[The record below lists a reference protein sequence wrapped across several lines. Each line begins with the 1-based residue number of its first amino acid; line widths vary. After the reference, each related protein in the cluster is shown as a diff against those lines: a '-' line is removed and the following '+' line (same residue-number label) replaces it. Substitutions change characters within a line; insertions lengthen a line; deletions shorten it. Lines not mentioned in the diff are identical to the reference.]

1 MANLIG
7 EGFPDFVVSQIE
19 KRQSIYGS
27 INRSNA
33 QLEYLNN
40 RNGWCKLVSSVNVD
54 TPVRGITD
62 TGNELA
68 RKYVLFNGTSPTST
82 GVGGLS
88 GYGLGGTH
96 FGINPMPGIISAEI
110 KTENM
115 GSLKSATVQIKAN
128 NRNQFDIIDI
138 LYLRLGY
145 SVLLEWGNSNY
156 FNNDGSYVASNPH
169 SLSDEFINGSAGT
182 EYQDIFNTINA
193 RRKASCGN
201 YDAIVGKVV
210 NFTWSFE
217 KDGTYTINVMIK
229 SMGDIIESLKT
240 NTLLPEIKTNT
251 DTEEEETTEEEEPT
265 EPTSEEV
272 IKSFKNT
279 HEIGKKFYALQQKLA
294 PLAAGDGGI
303 STLTSTQNNVVAF
316 KQTYQGVDEGEGV
329 DQYYVR
335 LGYFLRFVQK
345 ALIPKVDDK
354 QVRLIEIDTDT
365 DSNLIYVLGRQMS
378 NNPSICLFKV
388 DVPNGSE
395 IVSFA
400 PGVDEFV
407 YSEINGNKYGR
418 IMNVYFNMT
427 YILNQL
433 DSLKDADTGKVS
445 LYDLINCLC
454 EGFNNAT
461 GNFNQ
466 LYPAVDADRNKIV
479 ITDQTVCPDIKDL
492 LSKQGRSTSLATF
505 DVYGYYYNNNNNAPS
520 AGFIRDLSFQTSVSP
535 NLATMITIGATSN
548 GYIPGQDSTA
558 LSRMNAGL
566 TDRFK
571 KKVDLEQKSTTPP
584 SKESLFEDYK
594 GSILAYQTFVSQ
606 LGGLA
611 PTWNQEAIDAFSNA
625 ASSFY
630 EYDQAKQTLAKSN
643 GQADGKSSPNGGFLP
658 FDLRLTLDGL
668 AGMKIYQKYTIDSA
682 FLPSNYPTSLN
693 FLLKGITNTIE
704 NNEWITTLESF
715 AIPAN
720 PNGSEIGQSAVAIAS
735 GNSRDNTRGIDTTKV
750 QLKSATTWNNL
761 SESQKKN
768 AIYLYNTLLTYGFS
782 DIEARAI
789 LGVVSKESKFAP
801 RNEISYGGTSNE
813 RIRSIWPGK
822 FSKAKYS
829 DAALTTLKKDKTAF
843 FSVVYGGKYG
853 NNTTGDGGKYIGRG
867 FNQLTFKGNYSL
879 YNKLYKAQGSKAGAI
894 DIVADPDLVNKAE
907 GGIFKIASH
916 IASLFFKEA
925 KNNHFRNAKITTQD
939 KAILLYMRS
948 NAGWGTSTNGAI
960 FQEGLAKTKVFVNSL
975 PEKIA

>member
-7 EGFPDFVVSQIE
+7 EGFPGFVVSQIE

-54 TPVRGITD
+54 VPVRGITD

-68 RKYVLFNGTSPTST
+68 RKFVLFNGTSPST
-82 GVGGLS
+82 TGAGGLS
-88 GYGLGGTH
+88 GYGLGGTN

-138 LYLRLGY
+138 LYMRLGY
-145 SVLLEWGNSNY
+145 SVLLEWGNSSY
-156 FNNDGSYVASNPH
+156 FNNDGTYVASNPH

-182 EYQDIFNTINA
+182 EYQDIFNTINT

-217 KDGTYTINVMIK
+217 KDGTYNITVMIK
-229 SMGDIIESLKT
+229 SMGDILESLKT

-251 DTEEEETTEEEEPT
+251 DTEEEKTEEEEAAT

-294 PLAAGDGGI
+294 PLTAGDGGI
-303 STLTSTQNNVVAF
+303 STLVSSQNNVVAF
-316 KQTYQGVDEGEGV
+316 KQTYQGADEGEGV
-329 DQYYVR
+329 DQYYIR

-345 ALIPKVDDK
+345 ALIPQVDDK

-400 PGVDEFV
+400 PGVDDFV
-407 YSEINGNKYGR
+407 YSEVNGNKYGR

-466 LYPAVDADRNKIV
+466 LYPSVDADRNKI
-479 ITDQTVCPDIKDL
+479 IISDQTVCPDINDL

-505 DVYGYYYNNNNNAPS
+505 DVYGYYYNNNNNTPS
-520 AGFIRDLSFQTSVSP
+520 AGFIRDLSFQTTVAP

-594 GSILAYQTFVSQ
+594 DSILSYQTFVSQ
-606 LGGLA
+606 LGGPT

-630 EYDQAKQTLAKSN
+630 EYDQAKQTLSKSN

-668 AGMKIYQKYTIDSA
+668 SGMKIYQKYTIDTA

-720 PNGSEIGQSAVAIAS
+720 PFGSEVGQSTVAISS
-735 GNSRDNTRGIDTTKV
+735 GNSRDTTRGTDPASKPTSGWPYYSNNDAVPPNIAAPSKGTPPTNTKNV
-750 QLKSATTWNNL
+750 TIGSTIVKEYIPVLNSIGGKTKGLKLLAIAMTNQEGFSPGTRSYRTNNPGNIGNTDAGGNNVFKTLKSGIETQLKYIEDVAAGKKSAYPVGKNKTIPPYYSPEIAKNSKSYQLTPYLPGYKFTPYTGTLEQFVKIYATGARGGNTYL
-761 SESQKKN
+761 STIMSFYKKN
-768 AIYLYNTLLTYGFS
+768 
-782 DIEARAI
+782 
-789 LGVVSKESKFAP
+789 
-801 RNEISYGGTSNE
+801 
-813 RIRSIWPGK
+813 
-822 FSKAKYS
+822 
-829 DAALTTLKKDKTAF
+829 
-843 FSVVYGGKYG
+843 
-853 NNTTGDGGKYIGRG
+853 G
-867 FNQLTFKGNYSL
+867 FNVTEKTTIADLI
-879 YNKLYKAQGSKAGAI
+879 KLNSNGPI
-894 DIVADPDLVNKAE
+894 
-907 GGIFKIASH
+907 
-916 IASLFFKEA
+916 
-925 KNNHFRNAKITTQD
+925 IT
-939 KAILLYMRS
+939 
-948 NAGWGTSTNGAI
+948 
-960 FQEGLAKTKVFVNSL
+960 
-975 PEKIA
+975 

>member
-33 QLEYLNN
+33 QIEYLDN
-40 RNGWCKLVSSVNVD
+40 RTGWCKLVSSVNLD

-62 TGNELA
+62 TGNTLA
-68 RKYVLFNGTSPTST
+68 KKYILFNGTSPTTT
-82 GVGGLS
+82 GKGGLP
-88 GYGLGGTH
+88 GYGLGGTN
-96 FGINPMPGIISAEI
+96 FGINPMPGIISADI

-156 FNNDGSYVASNPH
+156 FNNDGTYVASNPH
-169 SLSDEFINGSAGT
+169 SLANSFVEGSTGT

-193 RRKASCGN
+193 RRRASCGN

-217 KDGTYTINVMIK
+217 KDGTYNITVMIK
-229 SMGDIIESLKT
+229 SMGDILESLKT
-240 NTLLPEIKTNT
+240 NTLLPSIKTNT
-251 DTEEEETTEEEEPT
+251 DTEEEKAEEEEEPT

-279 HEIGKKFYALQQKLA
+279 HEIGKKFYSLQQKLA
-294 PLAAGDGGI
+294 PLAAGDSGI
-303 STLTSTQNNVVAF
+303 SVLTSAQNNVVAF

-345 ALIPKVDDK
+345 SLIPQVDDK

-365 DSNLIYVLGRQMS
+365 DSNLIYVLARQMS

-388 DVPNGSE
+388 DVPNGTE

-400 PGVDEFV
+400 PGVDDFV
-407 YSEINGNKYGR
+407 YSEVNGNKYGK

-466 LYPAVDADRNKIV
+466 LYPAVDADRNKI
-479 ITDQTVCPDIKDL
+479 IISDQTVCPDINDL
-492 LSKQGRSTSLATF
+492 LSKQGKSTSLASF

-594 GSILAYQTFVSQ
+594 DSIISYQTFVSQ
-606 LGGLA
+606 LGGPS

-658 FDLRLTLDGL
+658 FDLHLTLDGL
-668 AGMKIYQKYTIDSA
+668 SGMKIYQKYTIDTA

-693 FLLKGITNTIE
+693 FLLKGITNTIS

-720 PNGSEIGQSAVAIAS
+720 PFGSEVGQSAVAIAS
-735 GNSRDNTRGIDTTKV
+735 GNSRDVSRGTTQAFTGKTPNADALRTV
-750 QLKSATTWNNL
+750 LKSLGYTEKGKEISNGGDISASLLKYASSVLREIKKQLPNLNVTVTGGNDKYHQGLSYKSSHSTGNGLDIAISPATKAN
-761 SESQKKN
+761 KK
-768 AIYLYNTLLTYGFS
+768 TVDT
-782 DIEARAI
+782 I
-789 LGVVSKESKFAP
+789 LGGFAAGNQSQIVSFINEYDYPSSAATGGHFHLRIGGKLES
-801 RNEISYGGTSNE
+801 N
-813 RIRSIWPGK
+813 RIANFIALAKAGK
-822 FSKAKYS
+822 
-829 DAALTTLKKDKTAF
+829 LTT
-843 FSVVYGGKYG
+843 YP
-853 NNTTGDGGKYIGRG
+853 
-867 FNQLTFKGNYSL
+867 
-879 YNKLYKAQGSKAGAI
+879 
-894 DIVADPDLVNKAE
+894 IV
-907 GGIFKIASH
+907 
-916 IASLFFKEA
+916 
-925 KNNHFRNAKITTQD
+925 
-939 KAILLYMRS
+939 
-948 NAGWGTSTNGAI
+948 
-960 FQEGLAKTKVFVNSL
+960 
-975 PEKIA
+975 

>member
-7 EGFPDFVVSQIE
+7 EGFPSFVVSQIE

-40 RNGWCKLVSSVNVD
+40 RNGWCKLVSSVNID
-54 TPVRGITD
+54 TPLRGITD

-68 RKYVLFNGTSPTST
+68 RKYVLFNGTSPTTT
-82 GVGGLS
+82 GIGGLS
-88 GYGLGGTH
+88 GYGLGGTN

-115 GSLKSATVQIKAN
+115 GSLKSATIQIKAN

-138 LYLRLGY
+138 LYMRLGY

-156 FNNDGSYVASNPH
+156 FNNDGSYESSNPH
-169 SLSDEFINGSAGT
+169 SLSNSFINGSTGT
-182 EYQDIFNTINA
+182 EYQDIFNTINE

-217 KDGTYTINVMIK
+217 KDGTYNCTVMVK
-229 SMGDIIESLKT
+229 SMGDILESLKS
-240 NTLLPEIKTNT
+240 NTLLPEIKSNN
-251 DTEEEETTEEEEPT
+251 DPDEDNNSEEELI

-272 IKSFKNT
+272 IKSFRNT
-279 HEIGKKFYALQQKLA
+279 HEIGKKFYSLQKLIA
-294 PLAAGDGGI
+294 KGTVGEAGITPLL
-303 STLTSTQNNVVAF
+303 SKKNNVIAF
-316 KQTYQGVDEGEGV
+316 KQTYQGDDGGEGV
-329 DQYYVR
+329 DQYYIR
-335 LGYFLRFVQK
+335 LGYFLRFIQK
-345 ALIPKVDDK
+345 SLIPKVDDK

-365 DSNLIYVLGRQMS
+365 DSNLIYVLGRQIS

-407 YSEINGNKYGR
+407 YSEINKNRYGK

-433 DSLKDADTGKVS
+433 DSLKDTDTGKVS

-492 LSKQGRSTSLATF
+492 LDKQGKSTLLATF
-505 DVYGYYYNNNNNAPS
+505 DVYGYYYNNSNNAPS
-520 AGFIRDLSFQTSVSP
+520 AGFIRDLSFQTTVSP

-571 KKVDLEQKSTTPP
+571 KKVDLEQTSPKSS

-594 GSILAYQTFVSQ
+594 ESILSYQTFVSQ
-606 LGGLA
+606 LGGSA

-630 EYDQAKQTLAKSN
+630 EYDQAKQTLSKST
-643 GQADGKSSPNGGFLP
+643 GTADSKSSPNGGFLP
-658 FDLRLTLDGL
+658 FDLQLTLDGL
-668 AGMKIYQKYTIDSA
+668 SGMKIYQKYTIDTA

-693 FLLKGITNTIE
+693 FLLKGITNTIS
-704 NNEWITTLESF
+704 NNEWTTTLESF
-715 AIPAN
+715 AIPQN
-720 PNGSEIGQSAVAIAS
+720 PFGSEVGQSAVAIAS
-735 GNSRDNTRGIDTTKV
+735 GNSRDKSRGTTKAFTGKTPNADALRDI
-750 QLKSATTWNNL
+750 LKSLGYTEKGKEISNGGDISGALLLYASSVLREIKKQLPNL
-761 SESQKKN
+761 NVTVTGGNDKYHQGLSYKSSHSTGNGLDIAISPANEKNKK
-768 AIYLYNTLLTYGFS
+768 TVDT
-782 DIEARAI
+782 I
-789 LGVVSKESKFAP
+789 LGGFAAGNKNSIVSFINEYDFPSGTATGGHFHLRIGGKVESNRIAKFYELAQQ
-801 RNEISYGGTSNE
+801 
-813 RIRSIWPGK
+813 GK
-822 FSKAKYS
+822 
-829 DAALTTLKKDKTAF
+829 LTT
-843 FSVVYGGKYG
+843 
-853 NNTTGDGGKYIGRG
+853 YI
-867 FNQLTFKGNYSL
+867 
-879 YNKLYKAQGSKAGAI
+879 I
-894 DIVADPDLVNKAE
+894 I
-907 GGIFKIASH
+907 
-916 IASLFFKEA
+916 
-925 KNNHFRNAKITTQD
+925 
-939 KAILLYMRS
+939 
-948 NAGWGTSTNGAI
+948 
-960 FQEGLAKTKVFVNSL
+960 
-975 PEKIA
+975 

>member
-33 QLEYLNN
+33 QLEYLDN
-40 RNGWCKLVSSVNVD
+40 RTGWCKLVSSVNVD

-82 GVGGLS
+82 GAGGLS
-88 GYGLGGTH
+88 GYGLGGTN

-169 SLSDEFINGSAGT
+169 SLSNEFINGSVGT
-182 EYQDIFNTINA
+182 EYQDIFNTITE

-229 SMGDIIESLKT
+229 SMGDILESLKT
-240 NTLLPEIKTNT
+240 NTLLPEIKANT
-251 DTEEEETTEEEEPT
+251 DTEEEKTEEEEEPT

-294 PLAAGDGGI
+294 PLTAGDGGI

-316 KQTYQGVDEGEGV
+316 KQTYQGVDEGDGV

-345 ALIPKVDDK
+345 ALIPQVDDK

-395 IVSFA
+395 TVSFA
-400 PGVDEFV
+400 PGVDDFT

-492 LSKQGRSTSLATF
+492 LAKQGKSTSLATF

-606 LGGLA
+606 LGGSA

-630 EYDQAKQTLAKSN
+630 EYDQAKQTLSKSN

-668 AGMKIYQKYTIDSA
+668 SGMKIYQKYTIDSA

-720 PNGSEIGQSAVAIAS
+720 PNGSEVGQSAVAIAS
-735 GNSRDNTRGIDTTKV
+735 GNSRDATRGTDPLAQPTSGWPYYSNNDAVPPNIAPPSKGTPPTNTRNVSIGSTIKKEYIPVLNSIGGKTKGLKLLAIAMTNQEGFSPGTRSYRTNNPGNIGNTDAGGNNVFKTLKDGIQT
-750 QLKSATTWNNL
+750 QLKYIEDVAAGKKSAYPVGKNKTITPYYSPEIAKNSKSYQLTPYLPGYKFTPYTGTLEQFVKIYATGARGGNTYL
-761 SESQKKN
+761 STIMSFYKKN
-768 AIYLYNTLLTYGFS
+768 GFDVTEKTTIAQLIKLDSNT
-782 DIEARAI
+782 
-789 LGVVSKESKFAP
+789 P
-801 RNEISYGGTSNE
+801 
-813 RIRSIWPGK
+813 
-822 FSKAKYS
+822 
-829 DAALTTLKKDKTAF
+829 
-843 FSVVYGGKYG
+843 
-853 NNTTGDGGKYIGRG
+853 
-867 FNQLTFKGNYSL
+867 
-879 YNKLYKAQGSKAGAI
+879 
-894 DIVADPDLVNKAE
+894 IV
-907 GGIFKIASH
+907 
-916 IASLFFKEA
+916 
-925 KNNHFRNAKITTQD
+925 T
-939 KAILLYMRS
+939 
-948 NAGWGTSTNGAI
+948 
-960 FQEGLAKTKVFVNSL
+960 
-975 PEKIA
+975 

>member
-7 EGFPDFVVSQIE
+7 EGFPGFVVSQIE

-27 INRSNA
+27 INRTNA

-40 RNGWCKLVSSVNVD
+40 RNGWCKLISSVNVD

-68 RKYVLFNGTSPTST
+68 KNFILFNGTSPVST

-88 GYGLGGTH
+88 GYGLGGTN
-96 FGINPMPGIISAEI
+96 FGINPMPGILSAEI

-169 SLSDEFINGSAGT
+169 SLADSFINGSVGT

-193 RRKASCGN
+193 RRLASCGN
-201 YDAIVGKVV
+201 YDAIIGKVV

-217 KDGTYTINVMIK
+217 KDGTYNITVMIK

-240 NTLLPEIKTNT
+240 NTLLPEIQANT
-251 DTEEEETTEEEEPT
+251 DTEEEKTEEEEEAT

-303 STLTSTQNNVVAF
+303 SILKSAQNNVVAF
-316 KQTYQGVDEGEGV
+316 KQTYQGADEGEGV
-329 DQYYVR
+329 DQYYIR

-388 DVPNGSE
+388 DIPNGSE

-400 PGVDEFV
+400 QGVDDFV
-407 YSEINGNKYGR
+407 SSEINGNKYGK

-466 LYPAVDADRNKIV
+466 LYPTVDADRNKIL
-479 ITDQTVCPDIKDL
+479 ITDQTICPDINDL
-492 LSKQGRSTSLATF
+492 LSPQGKSTALATF

-520 AGFIRDLSFQTSVSP
+520 AGFIRDLSFQTTVSP

-594 GSILAYQTFVSQ
+594 ESILSYQTFVSQ
-606 LGGLA
+606 LGGSA

-668 AGMKIYQKYTIDSA
+668 SGMKIYQKYTIDTA

-720 PNGSEIGQSAVAIAS
+720 PFGSEVGQSAVAIAS
-735 GNSRDNTRGIDTTKV
+735 GNSRDVSRGTEPVITSCGAKVLVAAPSTTNPTSGKRIDAVKKAFDATFKNGQASPSGKCARYTYNHAYNYSQALKGGALKNGSSQPAGGNANQNGYWSNLVRLGYTKT
-750 QLKSATTWNNL
+750 QIGQNITKTELKTFINSNNFNVGDVL
-761 SESQKKN
+761 VYWGNGNASKGCVKYGHTQMYTGGYAQSGQNWTSDLYTNYGVGFVYNSQKIDCWNLILFRAPN
-768 AIYLYNTLLTYGFS
+768 A
-782 DIEARAI
+782 
-789 LGVVSKESKFAP
+789 
-801 RNEISYGGTSNE
+801 
-813 RIRSIWPGK
+813 
-822 FSKAKYS
+822 
-829 DAALTTLKKDKTAF
+829 
-843 FSVVYGGKYG
+843 
-853 NNTTGDGGKYIGRG
+853 
-867 FNQLTFKGNYSL
+867 
-879 YNKLYKAQGSKAGAI
+879 
-894 DIVADPDLVNKAE
+894 
-907 GGIFKIASH
+907 
-916 IASLFFKEA
+916 
-925 KNNHFRNAKITTQD
+925 
-939 KAILLYMRS
+939 
-948 NAGWGTSTNGAI
+948 
-960 FQEGLAKTKVFVNSL
+960 
-975 PEKIA
+975 

>member
-7 EGFPDFVVSQIE
+7 EGFPGFVVSQIE
-19 KRQSIYGS
+19 RRQSIYGS

-54 TPVRGITD
+54 SPVRGIAA

-68 RKYVLFNGTSPTST
+68 KNYILFNGTSPTTT
-82 GVGGLS
+82 GIGGLS
-88 GYGLGGTH
+88 GYGLGGTN

-138 LYLRLGY
+138 LYMRLGY

-156 FNNDGSYVASNPH
+156 FNNDGTYVASNPN
-169 SLSDEFINGSAGT
+169 SLANDFINGSAGT

-217 KDGTYTINVMIK
+217 KDGTYNITVMIK
-229 SMGDIIESLKT
+229 SMGDILESLKT
-240 NTLLPEIKTNT
+240 NTLLPEIKANT
-251 DTEEEETTEEEEPT
+251 DTEEEKTEDEEEAT

-294 PLAAGDGGI
+294 PLTAGDGGI
-303 STLTSTQNNVVAF
+303 STLVSSQNNVVAF
-316 KQTYQGVDEGEGV
+316 KQTYQGADEGEGV
-329 DQYYVR
+329 DQYYIR

-345 ALIPKVDDK
+345 ALIPQVDDK

-400 PGVDEFV
+400 PGVDDFV

-466 LYPAVDADRNKIV
+466 LYPAVDADRNKIT
-479 ITDQTVCPDIKDL
+479 ISDQTVCPDIKDL
-492 LSKQGRSTSLATF
+492 LDKQGKSTALATF
-505 DVYGYYYNNNNNAPS
+505 DVYGYYYNNSNNASS
-520 AGFIRDLSFQTSVSP
+520 AGFIRDLSFQTTVAP

-566 TDRFK
+566 SDRFK

-594 GSILAYQTFVSQ
+594 DSILSYQTFVSQ
-606 LGGLA
+606 LGGIA

-630 EYDQAKQTLAKSN
+630 EYDQAKQTLSKSN

-668 AGMKIYQKYTIDSA
+668 SGMKIYQKYTIDTA

-720 PNGSEIGQSAVAIAS
+720 PNGSEVGQSAVAIAS
-735 GNSRDNTRGIDTTKV
+735 GNSRDNTRGIDTTRV

-894 DIVADPDLVNKAE
+894 DIITDPDLVNKAE

-925 KNNHFRNAKITTQD
+925 KNNHFRKVKITTQD
-939 KAILLYMRS
+939 QAILLYMRS
-948 NAGWGTSTNGAI
+948 NAGWGTSTSGAI
-960 FQEGLAKTKVFVNSL
+960 FQEGLAKTKVFVKSL

>member
-7 EGFPDFVVSQIE
+7 EGFPSFVVSQIE

-40 RNGWCKLVSSVNVD
+40 RNGWCKLVSSVNID
-54 TPVRGITD
+54 TPLRGITD

-68 RKYVLFNGTSPTST
+68 RKYVLFNGTSPTTT
-82 GVGGLS
+82 GIGGLS
-88 GYGLGGTH
+88 GYGLGGTQ
-96 FGINPMPGIISAEI
+96 FGINPMPGITSAEI

-115 GSLKSATVQIKAN
+115 GSLKSATIQIKAN

-138 LYLRLGY
+138 LYMRLGY

-156 FNNDGSYVASNPH
+156 FNNDGSYESSNPH
-169 SLSDEFINGSAGT
+169 SLSNSFINGSTGT
-182 EYQDIFNTINA
+182 EYQDIFNTINE

-217 KDGTYTINVMIK
+217 KDGTYNCTVMVK
-229 SMGDIIESLKT
+229 SMGDILESLKS
-240 NTLLPEIKTNT
+240 NTLLPEIKSNN
-251 DTEEEETTEEEEPT
+251 DPDEDNNSEEEAT

-272 IKSFKNT
+272 IKSFRNT
-279 HEIGKKFYALQQKLA
+279 HEIGKKFYSLQKLIA
-294 PLAAGDGGI
+294 KGTVGEAGITPLL
-303 STLTSTQNNVVAF
+303 SNKNNVIAF
-316 KQTYQGVDEGEGV
+316 KQTYQGDDGGEGV
-329 DQYYVR
+329 DQYYIR
-335 LGYFLRFVQK
+335 LGYFLRFIQK
-345 ALIPKVDDK
+345 SLIPEVDDK

-365 DSNLIYVLGRQMS
+365 DSNLIYVLGRQIS

-407 YSEINGNKYGR
+407 YSEINKNRYGK

-433 DSLKDADTGKVS
+433 DSLKDTDTGKVS

-492 LSKQGRSTSLATF
+492 LDKQGRSTALATF
-505 DVYGYYYNNNNNAPS
+505 DVYGYYYNNSNNASS
-520 AGFIRDLSFQTSVSP
+520 AGFIRDLSFQTTVSP

-594 GSILAYQTFVSQ
+594 ESILSYQTFVSQ
-606 LGGLA
+606 LGGSA

-630 EYDQAKQTLAKSN
+630 EYDQAKQTLSKST
-643 GQADGKSSPNGGFLP
+643 GTADSKSSPNGGFLP
-658 FDLRLTLDGL
+658 FDLQLTLDGL
-668 AGMKIYQKYTIDSA
+668 SGMKIYQKYTIDTA

-693 FLLKGITNTIE
+693 FLLKGITNTIS

-720 PNGSEIGQSAVAIAS
+720 PFGSEVGQSTVAIAS
-735 GNSRDNTRGIDTTKV
+735 GNSRDVVRGTAPVVKGS
-750 QLKSATTWNNL
+750 KTWDSL
-761 SESQKKN
+761 SQGQKDSTN
-768 AIYLYNTLLTYGFS
+768 YLYRTLLQYGFT

-789 LGVVSKESKFAP
+789 LGIVSKESAFVP
-801 RNEISYGGTSNE
+801 RNEISYAGTKASRIRQVFPSNFKNKTDAEIDVIKKDSQKFFDTIYGGRYGNASNE
-813 RIRSIWPGK
+813 GY
-822 FSKAKYS
+822 KYR
-829 DAALTTLKKDKTAF
+829 
-843 FSVVYGGKYG
+843 
-853 NNTTGDGGKYIGRG
+853 GRG
-867 FNQLTFKGNYSL
+867 FNQLTFKGNYET
-879 YNKLYKAQGSKAGAI
+879 YNNLYKANGSKAGPL
-894 DIVADPDLVNKAE
+894 DIIANPDLVNKQE
-907 GGIFKIASH
+907 GGVYKVASH
-916 IASLFFKEA
+916 IASLFFK
-925 KNNHFRNAKITTQD
+925 RNKSNFFP
-939 KAILLYMRS
+939 KAPTNDLDTAVFNFMRA
-948 NAGWGTSTNGAI
+948 NAGWGTSTSGAI
-960 FQEGLAKTKVFVNSL
+960 FQEGLRKARAFVYSL
-975 PEKIA
+975 PEKLG

>member
-7 EGFPDFVVSQIE
+7 EGFPSFVVSQIE

-40 RNGWCKLVSSVNVD
+40 RNGWCKLVSSVNID
-54 TPVRGITD
+54 TPLRGITD

-68 RKYVLFNGTSPTST
+68 RKYVLFNGTSPTTT
-82 GVGGLS
+82 GIGGLS
-88 GYGLGGTH
+88 GYGLGGTQ

-115 GSLKSATVQIKAN
+115 GSLKSATIQIKAN

-138 LYLRLGY
+138 LYMRLGY

-156 FNNDGSYVASNPH
+156 FNNDGSYEPSNPH
-169 SLSDEFINGSAGT
+169 SLSNSFINGSTGT
-182 EYQDIFNTINA
+182 EYQDIFKTIDE

-217 KDGTYTINVMIK
+217 KDGTYNCTVMVK
-229 SMGDIIESLKT
+229 SMGDILESLKS
-240 NTLLPEIKTNT
+240 NTLLPEIKANT
-251 DTEEEETTEEEEPT
+251 DPEEEENEGEEEAT

-272 IKSFKNT
+272 IKSFRNT
-279 HEIGKKFYALQQKLA
+279 HEIGKKFYSLQKLIA
-294 PLAAGDGGI
+294 KGTVGEAGITPLY
-303 STLTSTQNNVVAF
+303 SSKKNVIAF
-316 KQTYQGVDEGEGV
+316 KQTYLGNDGGEGV
-329 DQYYVR
+329 DQYYIR

-345 ALIPKVDDK
+345 ALIPQVDDK
-354 QVRLIEIDTDT
+354 QVRLIEIDTET
-365 DSNLIYVLGRQMS
+365 DSNLIYVLGRQIS

-395 IVSFA
+395 TFSFA
-400 PGVDEFV
+400 PGVDEFI
-407 YSEINGNKYGR
+407 YSKINKNRYGK

-433 DSLKDADTGKVS
+433 DSLKDTDTGKVS

-466 LYPAVDADRNKIV
+466 LYPAVDADRNKII

-492 LSKQGRSTSLATF
+492 LDIQERSTALATF
-505 DVYGYYYNNNNNAPS
+505 DVYGYYYSNSNNASS
-520 AGFIRDLSFQTSVSP
+520 AGFIRDLSFQTTVSP

-571 KKVDLEQKSTTPP
+571 KKVNLEQTSPIPP

-594 GSILAYQTFVSQ
+594 ESILSYQTFVSQ
-606 LGGLA
+606 LGGST

-630 EYDQAKQTLAKSN
+630 EYDQAKQTLSKSTN
-643 GQADGKSSPNGGFLP
+643 TADSKSSPNGGFLP
-658 FDLRLTLDGL
+658 FDLQLTLDGL
-668 AGMKIYQKYTIDSA
+668 SGMKIYQKYTIDTA

-693 FLLKGITNTIE
+693 FLLKGITNTIS
-704 NNEWITTLESF
+704 NNEWTTTLESF

-720 PNGSEIGQSAVAIAS
+720 PFGSEVGQSTVAIAS
-735 GNSRDNTRGIDTTKV
+735 GNSRDASRGTESVITPCGEKIFVFPPPPNNPTSGKRINAIKKAFNATFKNGQANPSGKCARYTYNHAYNYSQALKGGALKNGASIPAGGNANQNGYWSNLVKLGYSKTQIGKNITKNELRNFINTTSINTTNFNIGDVLVYWGNGNTSKGCV
-750 QLKSATTWNNL
+750 KYGHTQMYTGGQTQPGQEWTSDLFTNYGVGFVYN
-761 SESQKKN
+761 SQKIDCWN
-768 AIYLYNTLLTYGFS
+768 LILF
-782 DIEARAI
+782 RAPN
-789 LGVVSKESKFAP
+789 V
-801 RNEISYGGTSNE
+801 
-813 RIRSIWPGK
+813 
-822 FSKAKYS
+822 
-829 DAALTTLKKDKTAF
+829 
-843 FSVVYGGKYG
+843 
-853 NNTTGDGGKYIGRG
+853 
-867 FNQLTFKGNYSL
+867 
-879 YNKLYKAQGSKAGAI
+879 
-894 DIVADPDLVNKAE
+894 
-907 GGIFKIASH
+907 
-916 IASLFFKEA
+916 
-925 KNNHFRNAKITTQD
+925 
-939 KAILLYMRS
+939 
-948 NAGWGTSTNGAI
+948 
-960 FQEGLAKTKVFVNSL
+960 
-975 PEKIA
+975 

>member
-7 EGFPDFVVSQIE
+7 EGFPGFVISQIE

-40 RNGWCKLVSSVNVD
+40 RNGWCKLVSSVNID
-54 TPVRGITD
+54 IPVRGIPD

-68 RKYVLFNGTSPTST
+68 RKYVLFNGTSPTTT
-82 GVGGLS
+82 GIGGIP
-88 GYGLGGTH
+88 GYGLGGTN
-96 FGINPMPGIISAEI
+96 FGINPMPGITSAVI

-115 GSLKSATVQIKAN
+115 GSLKSATIQIKAN

-138 LYLRLGY
+138 LYMRLGY

-156 FNNDGSYVASNPH
+156 FNNDGTYVASNPH
-169 SLSDEFINGSAGT
+169 SLADSFINGSVGT
-182 EYQDIFNTINA
+182 EYQDIFNTINK
-193 RRKASCGN
+193 RRDTSCGN

-217 KDGTYTINVMIK
+217 KDGTYNCTVMIK

-240 NTLLPEIKTNT
+240 NTLLPEIQAKI
-251 DTEEEETTEEEEPT
+251 DIEEEKTEDEEEAT

-279 HEIGKKFYALQQKLA
+279 HEIGKKFYALQQQLA
-294 PLAAGDGGI
+294 PLIAGNGGI
-303 STLTSTQNNVVAF
+303 STLYSTQKNIVAF
-316 KQTYQGVDEGEGV
+316 KQTYLGNDGGEGV
-329 DQYYVR
+329 DQYYIR

-345 ALIPKVDDK
+345 SLIPQVDDK

-365 DSNLIYVLGRQMS
+365 DSNLIYVLGRQIS

-388 DVPNGSE
+388 DVEQKFNLTNEP
-395 IVSFA
+395 ITFA

-407 YSEINGNKYGR
+407 YSEVNKNRYGK

-433 DSLKDADTGKVS
+433 DSLKDTDTGKVS

-461 GNFNQ
+461 GNINQ
-466 LYPAVDADRNKIV
+466 LYPSVDSDRNKIV
-479 ITDQTVCPDIKDL
+479 IRDQTVCPDIKDL
-492 LSKQGRSTSLATF
+492 LDKQGKSTSLATF
-505 DVYGYYYNNNNNAPS
+505 DVYGYYYNNSNNASS
-520 AGFIRDLSFQTSVSP
+520 AGFIRDLSFQTTVSP

-571 KKVDLEQKSTTPP
+571 KKVNLEQTSPLSA

-594 GSILAYQTFVSQ
+594 ESILSYQSFVSQ
-606 LGGLA
+606 LGGST

-630 EYDQAKQTLAKSN
+630 EYDQAKQTLANST
-643 GQADGKSSPNGGFLP
+643 GTADSKSSPNGGFLP
-658 FDLRLTLDGL
+658 FDLQLTLDGL
-668 AGMKIYQKYTIDSA
+668 SGMKIYQKYTIDTA

-693 FLLKGITNTIE
+693 FLIKGITNTIS
-704 NNEWITTLESF
+704 NNEWTTTLESF

-720 PNGSEIGQSAVAIAS
+720 PFGSEVGQSTVAIAS
-735 GNSRDNTRGIDTTKV
+735 GNSRDASRGTEPTSGWPYYSNNDAVPPNIAAPSKGTPPTNTRNVTIGSTIVKEYLPVLNSTGGKTKGLKLLAIAMTNQEGFYKGTRSYRTNNPGNIGNTDAGGNNIFKTLKSGIET
-750 QLKSATTWNNL
+750 QLKYIEDVAAGKKSAYPVGKNKTIPPYYSPEIAKNSKSYQLTPYLPGYKFTPYTGTLEQFVKIYATGARGGNTYL
-761 SESQKKN
+761 STIMSFYKKN
-768 AIYLYNTLLTYGFS
+768 
-782 DIEARAI
+782 
-789 LGVVSKESKFAP
+789 
-801 RNEISYGGTSNE
+801 
-813 RIRSIWPGK
+813 
-822 FSKAKYS
+822 
-829 DAALTTLKKDKTAF
+829 
-843 FSVVYGGKYG
+843 
-853 NNTTGDGGKYIGRG
+853 G
-867 FNQLTFKGNYSL
+867 FNVTEKTTIADLI
-879 YNKLYKAQGSKAGAI
+879 KLNSTGPI
-894 DIVADPDLVNKAE
+894 
-907 GGIFKIASH
+907 
-916 IASLFFKEA
+916 
-925 KNNHFRNAKITTQD
+925 IT
-939 KAILLYMRS
+939 
-948 NAGWGTSTNGAI
+948 
-960 FQEGLAKTKVFVNSL
+960 
-975 PEKIA
+975 

>member
-7 EGFPDFVVSQIE
+7 EGFPSFVVSQIE

-40 RNGWCKLVSSVNVD
+40 RNGWCKLVSSVNID
-54 TPVRGITD
+54 TPLRGITD

-68 RKYVLFNGTSPTST
+68 RKYVLFNGTSPTTT
-82 GVGGLS
+82 GIGGLS
-88 GYGLGGTH
+88 GYGLGGTN

-115 GSLKSATVQIKAN
+115 GSLKSATIQIKAN

-138 LYLRLGY
+138 LYMRLGY

-156 FNNDGSYVASNPH
+156 FNNDGSYEPSNPH
-169 SLSDEFINGSAGT
+169 SLSNSFINGSTGT
-182 EYQDIFNTINA
+182 EYQDIFKTIDE

-217 KDGTYTINVMIK
+217 KDGTYNCTVMVK
-229 SMGDIIESLKT
+229 SMGDILESLKS
-240 NTLLPEIKTNT
+240 NTLLPEIKANT
-251 DTEEEETTEEEEPT
+251 DPEEEENEGEEEAT

-272 IKSFKNT
+272 IKSFRNT
-279 HEIGKKFYALQQKLA
+279 HEIGKKFYSLQKLIA
-294 PLAAGDGGI
+294 KGTVGEAGITPLY
-303 STLTSTQNNVVAF
+303 SSKKNVIAF
-316 KQTYQGVDEGEGV
+316 KQTYLGNDGGEGV

-354 QVRLIEIDTDT
+354 QVRLIEIDTET
-365 DSNLIYVLGRQMS
+365 DSNLIYVLGRQVS

-400 PGVDEFV
+400 PGVDEFI
-407 YSEINGNKYGR
+407 YSEINKNRYGK

-433 DSLKDADTGKVS
+433 DSLKDTDTGKVS

-466 LYPAVDADRNKIV
+466 LYPAVDADRNKII

-492 LSKQGRSTSLATF
+492 LDIQLRSTALATF
-505 DVYGYYYNNNNNAPS
+505 DVYGYYYSNSNNASS
-520 AGFIRDLSFQTSVSP
+520 AGFIRDLSFQTTVSP

-571 KKVDLEQKSTTPP
+571 KKVNLEQTSPIPP

-594 GSILAYQTFVSQ
+594 ESILSYQTFVSQ
-606 LGGLA
+606 LGGST

-630 EYDQAKQTLAKSN
+630 EYDQAKQTLSKSTN
-643 GQADGKSSPNGGFLP
+643 TADSKSSPNGGFLP
-658 FDLRLTLDGL
+658 FDLQLTLDGL
-668 AGMKIYQKYTIDSA
+668 SGMKIYQKYTIDTA

-693 FLLKGITNTIE
+693 FLLKGITNTIS
-704 NNEWITTLESF
+704 NNEWTTTLESF

-720 PNGSEIGQSAVAIAS
+720 PFGSEVGQSTVAIAS
-735 GNSRDNTRGIDTTKV
+735 GNSRDASRGTASTPATYYQSNLPESQAKKRAVLTRILDDGTQTLGILEIFDSNAKNVIYRLATVELPYKNNKNG
-750 QLKSATTWNNL
+750 KSAVPTDTYLVNSRQTSKHGKHFWLVGGSKGNWKYIPGSNNSNREWVL
-761 SESQKKN
+761 IHTAPKAPGWLAGCIGPGPQFDFNTLNAKGNPNGVGTKYLNPALAESTSALNKLVGT
-768 AIYLYNTLLTYGFS
+768 LYNDKGFKLEIKNILPVLPTSIKDNTIKTLAA
-782 DIEARAI
+782 DAR
-789 LGVVSKESKFAP
+789 
-801 RNEISYGGTSNE
+801 Y
-813 RIRSIWPGK
+813 
-822 FSKAKYS
+822 
-829 DAALTTLKKDKTAF
+829 KD
-843 FSVVYGGKYG
+843 
-853 NNTTGDGGKYIGRG
+853 
-867 FNQLTFKGNYSL
+867 LFKG
-879 YNKLYKAQGSKAGAI
+879 I
-894 DIVADPDLVNKAE
+894 
-907 GGIFKIASH
+907 
-916 IASLFFKEA
+916 
-925 KNNHFRNAKITTQD
+925 
-939 KAILLYMRS
+939 
-948 NAGWGTSTNGAI
+948 
-960 FQEGLAKTKVFVNSL
+960 
-975 PEKIA
+975 